1 MNRSRIL
8 RLVRFTYLAGLGVA
22 AVLAFINRRD
32 EVRALVGG
40 TRPGWLV
47 LSLALS
53 FGMLLISSLFWATAI
68 QSLSGSV
75 KFAVVLRSTCR
86 SVAARY
92 LPGSV
97 WYAVGR
103 AALLRREGVSS
114 SSLGAVAVLEVV
126 MSLGTA
132 LAVGA
137 GILGATGALPGGM
150 SWVLPSVIALAVVA
164 SPPVVSRVVGRF
176 TGKDADSVALRW
188 VDYGRL
194 LVVMLLF
201 WLWSAGAFA
210 VYLRA
215 FPANDAFDTMIV
227 IGGFLLSW
235 GVGFLA
241 FIAPQGAG
249 VFELTLASIL
259 VSQGVPEVA
268 LVIGGYRVVTMIRD
282 VIATGFVETAG
293 RDKAVGA
300 RL

>member
-1 MNRSRIL
+1 MNRTRVL
-8 RLVRFTYLAGLGVA
+8 RLVRVAYLAALGVA
-22 AVLAFINRRD
+22 AVLAFFNRRD
-32 EVRALVGG
+32 QVRALVDG
-40 TRPGWLV
+40 TRAGWLV

-53 FGMLLISSLFWATAI
+53 FGMLVISSLFWTTAI
-68 QSLSGSV
+68 RSLSGSV
-75 KFAVVLRSTCR
+75 DFAVVLRSTCR

-103 AALLRREGVSS
+103 AALLRREGVSP

-126 MSLGTA
+126 MSLATA

-137 GILGATGALPGGM
+137 GILGSTGSLPGGM
-150 SWVLPSVIALAVVA
+150 SWVLPAVIALAVVV

-176 TGKDADSVALRW
+176 TGADGDSLALRW
-188 VDYGRL
+188 SGYGRL
-194 LVVMLLF
+194 LVIMLIF

-215 FPANDAFDTMIV
+215 FPANDAFDTVIV
-227 IGGFLLSW
+227 VGGFLLSW

-282 VIATGFVETAG
+282 VIATAYVEVAG
-293 RDKAVGA
+293 RGRAAPV
-300 RL
+300 RQ